1 MAARTKVKAIVSSP
15 AARSL
20 LMPLSAPACRDWNV
34 ARLAMMV
41 SVVAMGAVFSL
52 ITADADLVAAASAI
66 LGTGI
71 RIFIG

>member
-1 MAARTKVKAIVSSP
+1 MAARTKVKAIVSGP
-15 AARSL
+15 AARSTL
-20 LMPLSAPACRDWNV
+20 ACRDWKV

-52 ITADADLVAAASAI
+52 ITADANLVTAASAI
-66 LGTGI
+66 LGTSV